1 VSSMSQSRSSP
12 KGVDR
17 YGLIDRMAGFAL
29 WALPTRWIA
38 YAVLVEAIA
47 LVAALAS
54 FTRGAITD
62 VALLRFGVLLAL
74 GMVQAELSRRIERDR
89 RRMSGSTHIN
99 MTSIWL
105 IPAVLMLPPQLV
117 ALLCVAL
124 YTHMWLRIWQH
135 LRNVSLHRTVFGASA
150 AIVACLAAST
160 VAGVPLAESLPTWS
174 WSVTLACM
182 LGGLTFELVDA
193 LLLAVSINLRQRGNA
208 PLTELFGTWDDN
220 ALELTTLCL
229 GGLTALTLV
238 YQPLFTVL
246 LFCPIVVLHRSVL
259 VKELEAAA
267 TIDVKTGLL
276 NAVTWHHLASQELAR
291 SKQDRRA
298 KVGVLMVDLDHFK
311 RVNDTYGHLAGDA
324 VLKSVATAV
333 KNQVRADD
341 AVGRFGG
348 EEFVVLLPG
357 VDEAGAL
364 VVAER
369 IRKTVGA
376 LYVMAPQDGVPIAG
390 LSCSIG
396 VAVHHSSGT
405 TMERLLLA
413 ADTAVYRAKRTGR
426 NRVVA
431 TVDKR
436 DAA

>member
-1 VSSMSQSRSSP
+1 MSSMSHSRSSP

-17 YGLIDRMAGFAL
+17 YGLINRMAAFEL
-29 WALPTRWIA
+29 WELPPRWIA
-38 YAVLVEAIA
+38 YAVLVEAVA
-47 LVAALAS
+47 LVLALAS
-54 FTRGAITD
+54 FTRGDITD
-62 VALLRFGVLLAL
+62 VTLVRFALLLGL

-124 YTHMWLRIWQH
+124 YSHMWLRIWQH
-135 LRNVSLHRTVFGASA
+135 LRNVTLHRTVFGASA
-150 AIVACLAAST
+150 AIVACLAGNY
-160 VAGVPLAESLPTWS
+160 VAGVPLAASLPEWS
-174 WSVTLACM
+174 WTVTLHCL

-193 LLLAVSINLRQRGNA
+193 LLLAVSINLRSEGKA
-208 PLTELFGTWDDN
+208 TLTELFGTWDDN

-276 NAVTWHHLASQELAR
+276 NAVTWHHMATQELAR
-291 SKQDRRA
+291 TKQDRRA
-298 KVGVLMVDLDHFK
+298 TVGVLMVDLDHFK

-333 KNQVRADD
+333 KGQVRADD

-376 LYVMAPQDGVPIAG
+376 LYVMSPQDGMPIAG
-390 LSCSIG
+390 LTCSIG
-396 VAVHHSSGT
+396 VAVHRSCGT

-426 NRVVA
+426 NRVVT

>member
-1 VSSMSQSRSSP
+1 MSSMSQSRSSP

-17 YGLIDRMAGFAL
+17 YGLINRMAGFAL
-29 WALPTRWIA
+29 WELPGRWIV
-38 YAVLVEAIA
+38 YAVLLESVA
-47 LVAALAS
+47 LVLALAS
-54 FTRGAITD
+54 FTHGALTD
-62 VALLRFGVLLAL
+62 VALLRFGILLAL

-117 ALLCVAL
+117 AVLCVAL
-124 YTHMWLRIWQH
+124 YTHMWLRIWQN

-150 AIVACLAAST
+150 AILACLAANT
-160 VAGVPLAESLPTWS
+160 VSNMPLADRLPEWS
-174 WSVTLACM
+174 WGVTMACL

-193 LLLAVSINLRQRGNA
+193 LLLAVSINLRSLGNA
-208 PLTELFGTWDDN
+208 TLTELFGSWDDN

-276 NAVTWHHLASQELAR
+276 NAVTWHHMATQELAR
-291 SKQDRRA
+291 TKQDRRA
-298 KVGVLMVDLDHFK
+298 TVGVLMVDLDHFK

-324 VLKSVATAV
+324 VLKSVAAAV
-333 KNQVRADD
+333 KGQVRADD

-357 VDEAGAL
+357 VDDAGAL

-376 LYVMAPQDGVPIAG
+376 LYVMSPQDGVPIAG
-390 LSCSIG
+390 LTCSIG
-396 VAVHHSSGT
+396 VAVHRSSGT

-426 NRVVA
+426 NRVVS
-431 TVDKR
+431 TMDKR

>member
-1 VSSMSQSRSSP
+1 MSSMSQSRSSP

-29 WALPTRWIA
+29 WALPGRWIA

-54 FTRGAITD
+54 VSRGGITD
-62 VALLRFGVLLAL
+62 VALIRFAVLLAL

-89 RRMSGSTHIN
+89 RQMSGSTHIN

-150 AIVACLAAST
+150 AVVACLAAST
-160 VAGVPLAESLPTWS
+160 VAGTPLTDRLPEWS
-174 WSVTLACM
+174 WSVTLACL

-193 LLLAVSINLRQRGNA
+193 LLLAMSINLRAQGNT

-229 GGLTALTLV
+229 GGLTALTMV

-246 LFCPIVVLHRSVL
+246 LFCPVVVLHRSVL

-276 NAVTWHHLASQELAR
+276 NAVTWHHVATQELAR
-291 SKQDRRA
+291 SKQDRHA
-298 KVGVLMVDLDHFK
+298 TVGVLMVDLDHFK
-311 RVNDTYGHLAGDA
+311 RVNVTYGHLAGDA

-333 KNQVRADD
+333 KGQVRADD

-357 VDEAGAL
+357 VDDAGAL

-376 LYVMAPQDGVPIAG
+376 LYVIAPQDGVPIAG

-396 VAVHHSSGT
+396 VAVQHSSDT

>member
-1 VSSMSQSRSSP
+1 
-12 KGVDR
+12 
-17 YGLIDRMAGFAL
+17 MAGFAL
-29 WALPTRWIA
+29 WELPGRWIV
-38 YAVLVEAIA
+38 YAVLLESVA
-47 LVAALAS
+47 LVLALAS
-54 FTRGAITD
+54 FTHGALTD
-62 VALLRFGVLLAL
+62 VALLRFGILLAL

-117 ALLCVAL
+117 AVLCVAL
-124 YTHMWLRIWQH
+124 YTHMWLRIWQN

-150 AIVACLAAST
+150 AILACLAANT
-160 VAGVPLAESLPTWS
+160 VSNMPLADRLPEWS
-174 WSVTLACM
+174 WGVTMACL

-193 LLLAVSINLRQRGNA
+193 LLLAVSINLRSLGNA
-208 PLTELFGTWDDN
+208 TLTELFGSWDDN

-276 NAVTWHHLASQELAR
+276 NAVTWHHMATQELAR
-291 SKQDRRA
+291 TKQDRRA
-298 KVGVLMVDLDHFK
+298 TVGVLMVDLDHFK

-324 VLKSVATAV
+324 VLKSVAAAV
-333 KNQVRADD
+333 KGQVRADD

-357 VDEAGAL
+357 VDDAGAL

-376 LYVMAPQDGVPIAG
+376 LYVMSPQDGVPIAG
-390 LSCSIG
+390 LTCSIG
-396 VAVHHSSGT
+396 VAVHRSSGT

-426 NRVVA
+426 NRVVS
-431 TVDKR
+431 TMDKR